1 MPPVPHHH
9 LLVPTNFR
17 PAARWALQRALQLAL
32 REETRITLL
41 HVSEVRA
48 AWRETTGLDAFEMLH
63 RALLLPEAKFPS
75 IAAAASHQTLLRL
88 RALER
93 LSQELHPEWRESVD
107 VQLAWRGGGV
117 LQQILQ
123 FAREE
128 QVDAIVLGKRRT
140 RWPKLWPSLTDRI
153 RNGAPCEVIIV
164 DSVPPRRTAPQDD
177 LSPQSA
183 CQP

>member
-1 MPPVPHHH
+1 MPPVPPHH

-17 PAARWALQRALQLAL
+17 PAARWALQRALQLAQ

-63 RALLLPEAKFPS
+63 RALLLPEAMFPG
-75 IAAAASHQTLLRL
+75 IAAAASHETLLRL

-93 LSQELHPEWRESVD
+93 LQRELHPDWRDSVD
-107 VQLAWRGGGV
+107 VRLAWRGGGV
-117 LQQILQ
+117 IEQILQ

-128 QVDAIVLGKRRT
+128 QVDAIVLGKRRS
-140 RWPKLWPSLTDRI
+140 RWPKLWPSLADRI
-153 RNGAPCEVIIV
+153 QKGAPCEVIVV
-164 DSVPPRRTAPQDD
+164 DSVPPKRIVPLES
-177 LSPQSA
+177 LSPQSS
-183 CQP
+183 C